1 MKVYALVSI
10 FLWGLTAWAQ
20 RPFDQDIRVETG
32 VKNLILDQP
41 FIMTVVVKNQV
52 NRPTIV
58 FPDFNGLEKRSATAT
73 STTSSVAG
81 KTIIVQTISQ
91 QYFAIKEGEYTLPEF
106 TVVVDGNKVR
116 SEGLNLSFK
125 KGRDDPKTTETNPT
139 SSEEIEESDQPE
151 GEDVFLSVKA
161 SRANVYLKE
170 GFSLRLALYVAKNA
184 PIDMEFYQLGNQL
197 QGILKML
204 RPATCWEE
212 NVGIEEIIQKEVVIK
227 GRRYTEYQMYQ
238 AMLFPFTVQSVTFPA
253 VSLKMLVTK
262 NKAVGNEKN
271 KSLQTFSSRPT
282 RVVVKPLPAHP
293 QRDQVAVGEYSLK
306 ETLTKTN
313 LASGE
318 SLRYLFTIEGR
329 GNLATVMPPEVP
341 MVKAFDFYPPDMNQ
355 TVQRSYDQVR
365 GEKTFDYFIVAKQ
378 NGTYPLGRFF
388 QWVFFNPSTARY
400 DTLRSTKT
408 ITVAGES
415 LQNASIM
422 DSDTRFVYENIEQLD
437 TTENYIDY
445 QNMIRI
451 LTNGVVLV
459 LLGIMG
465 WIIRK

>member
-1 MKVYALVSI
+1 MKVYAFVSI

-20 RPFDQDIRVETG
+20 RPSEQDIRVETG
-32 VKNLILDQP
+32 VKNLVLDQP
-41 FIMTVVVKNQV
+41 FILNVVVRNHV
-52 NRPTIV
+52 NRPTVI
-58 FPDFNGLEKRSATAT
+58 FPDFKGLEKRSASAT
-73 STTSSVAG
+73 STTSMVAG
-81 KTIIVQTISQ
+81 KTVIIQTISQ
-91 QYFAIKEGEYTLPEF
+91 QYFALKEGEYTIPEF
-106 TVVVDGNKVR
+106 TVVVDGNKVE
-116 SEGLNLSFK
+116 SENLKLSFK
-125 KGRDDPKTTETNPT
+125 KNREDPKTTEIDPT
-139 SSEEIEESDQPE
+139 IAEEIEESGQLE
-151 GEDVFLSVKA
+151 GGDVFLSVKA
-161 SRANVYLKE
+161 SRANVYLKQ
-170 GFSLRLALYVAKNA
+170 GFSLRLALYVAKDA

-197 QGILKML
+197 QGILKQL

-212 NVGIEEIIQKEVVIK
+212 SVGIEEIIQKEVAIK

-238 AMLFPFTVQSVTFPA
+238 AMLFPFTLQNVTFPS

-262 NKAVGNEKN
+262 TKAGGGEKSR
-271 KSLQTFSSRPT
+271 SLQTFSSNPT
-282 RVVVKPLPAHP
+282 RVLVKQLPPHP
-293 QRDQVAVGEYSLK
+293 QKDQVAVGEYSLK

-341 MVKAFDFYPPDMNQ
+341 VVKAFDFYPPDMNQ

-408 ITVAGES
+408 VTVAGES

-422 DSDTRFVYENIEQLD
+422 DSDTRFVYENIDQLD
-437 TTENYIDY
+437 TTEKYVDY
-445 QNMIRI
+445 QNMIRM